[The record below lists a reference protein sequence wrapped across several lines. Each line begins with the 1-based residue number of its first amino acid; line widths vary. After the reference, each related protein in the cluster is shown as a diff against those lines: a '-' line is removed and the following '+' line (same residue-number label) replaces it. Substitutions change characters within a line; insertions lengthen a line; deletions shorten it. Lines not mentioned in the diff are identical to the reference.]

1 MAKRFIGDSNSSN
14 RLKGVT
20 DGVAIPAGYVGEI
33 QEVTS
38 TTGTILSTTAGTL
51 TDVGLSLTLTAGIWD
66 IEAYICIGYVVTAGT
81 GNVGRNGFIAITD
94 NSNNVLRG
102 AVGGFCNQSTSTQ
115 NSWLSVKLRINV
127 SSTTTY
133 KVRGGTL
140 ENTTAS
146 TAITVTTTA
155 SSTYPGV
162 FRAVRIA

>member
-94 NSNNVLRG
+94 NSNNDYRTINENDIENCKKLTK
-102 AVGGFCNQSTSTQ
+102 NIQ
-115 NSWLSVKLRINV
+115 NKKITLNLLKEMAYDYDNIIG
-127 SSTTTY
+127 
-133 KVRGGTL
+133 KVFKD
-140 ENTTAS
+140 S
-146 TAITVTTTA
+146 KIV
-155 SSTYPGV
+155 V
-162 FRAVRIA
+162 